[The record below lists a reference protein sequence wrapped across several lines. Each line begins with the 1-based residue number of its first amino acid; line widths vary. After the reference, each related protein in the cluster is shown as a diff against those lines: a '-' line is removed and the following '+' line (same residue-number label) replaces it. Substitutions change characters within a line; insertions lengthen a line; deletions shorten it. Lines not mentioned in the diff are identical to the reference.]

1 MGSEW
6 REPPERHRATL
17 ATESVASKSERSA
30 REGAEESISSWRRA
44 RTSKSACGSLM
55 VVKVG
60 RRVVLCR
67 SARGSLCCATTPP
80 RLCGGPA
87 ISRAICQAM
96 SVAAAATLE
105 LDDTIQRLEHSIP

>member
-1 MGSEW
+1 MGSER

-60 RRVVLCR
+60 RRVVLFAALQPLPG
-67 SARGSLCCATTPP
+67 SVVGLPFRGRFAKP
-80 RLCGGPA
+80 
-87 ISRAICQAM
+87 
-96 SVAAAATLE
+96 
-105 LDDTIQRLEHSIP
+105 